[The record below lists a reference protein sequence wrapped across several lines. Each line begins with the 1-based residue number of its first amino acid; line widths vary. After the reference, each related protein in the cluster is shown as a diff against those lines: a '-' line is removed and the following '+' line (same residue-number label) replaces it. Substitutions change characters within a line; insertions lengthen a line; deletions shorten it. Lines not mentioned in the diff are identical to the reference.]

1 MSFRDNYDFSILV
14 NESENLVIEELDRQL
29 KELNDPGICTCQ
41 DCILDMAAYA
51 LNSIKPLYRVSLL
64 GRIYAQAL
72 DSGDNAEQV
81 KKAVQKAIQIV
92 HAHPSHD

>member
-1 MSFRDNYDFSILV
+1 MSFRDNYDFSILT
-14 NESENLVIEELDRQL
+14 NEGENLVIEELGRQL

-51 LNSIKPLYRVSLL
+51 LNTIKPAYRVSLI
-64 GRIYAQAL
+64 GRIYAQAM
-72 DSGDNAEQV
+72 DSGEYAEEV
-81 KKAVQKAIQIV
+81 KAAVAKAIQLV